1 MPHACCACITKLHL
15 GLLKLH
21 SIADTVVHKSV
32 IATIKPC
39 TPYTCRFGFMLL
51 AVAYFVS
58 FQTEWQ
64 VPVAVEAVI
73 RVREPTL
80 EPGRTNWY
88 KQRHLI
94 S

>member
-1 MPHACCACITKLHL
+1 
-15 GLLKLH
+15 
-21 SIADTVVHKSV
+21 
-32 IATIKPC
+32 
-39 TPYTCRFGFMLL
+39 MLL